1 MVLFFDI
8 RFSFFSQRQ
17 GSVLT
22 KKNTTSLR
30 IQTMHVNK
38 NLKFLRTRAGW
49 TQKELAEKIGL
60 KQPVIGAYEEER
72 AMPPLN
78 CLLEISDLF
87 KVSMDALSRK
97 DLSKLPEK
105 EWKSF
110 SGKEVLAITV
120 DKDDNENIELVSQ
133 KASAGY
139 LNGYQDVEYI
149 IDLPKIGLPVLPR
162 NVTYRAF
169 EIKGDSML
177 PIPSGSIVFGEYV
190 ENLSSIKNGKLYIV
204 VSQQEGIVFKR
215 VFNFSDT
222 KNNLLL
228 VSDNRQYE
236 PYTIHAEDVLEIW
249 AVKAYFA
256 TQFPDVESGKI
267 SSDQLA
273 HSVLKLQEEVMKL
286 KKAKRA

>member
-1 MVLFFDI
+1 
-8 RFSFFSQRQ
+8 
-17 GSVLT
+17 
-22 KKNTTSLR
+22 
-30 IQTMHVNK
+30 MHVNK

>member
-1 MVLFFDI
+1 MAI
-8 RFSFFSQRQ
+8 
-17 GSVLT
+17 
-22 KKNTTSLR
+22 
-30 IQTMHVNK
+30 VNK

-49 TQKELAEKIGL
+49 TQKQLAEKIGL
-60 KQPVIGAYEEER
+60 NQPVIGAYEEER
-72 AMPPLN
+72 AVPPLS
-78 CLLEISDLF
+78 CLLEISDVF

-120 DKDDNENIELVSQ
+120 DKEDNENIELVLQ

-149 IDLPKIGLPVLPR
+149 VDLPKIGLPVLPR

-177 PIPSGSIVFGEYV
+177 PVPSGAIVFGEYV
-190 ENLSSIKNGKLYIV
+190 ENLSDIKNGKLYIV

-215 VFNFSDT
+215 VFNFSDR
-222 KNNLLL
+222 KDKLLM
-228 VSDNRQYE
+228 VSDNRNYE
-236 PYTIHAEDVLEIW
+236 PYTIHTEDVLEIW
-249 AVKAYFA
+249 AVKAYFS
-256 TQFPDVESGKI
+256 TQFPDVDSVKP
-267 SSDQLA
+267 SMDYLA
-273 HSVLKLQEEVMKL
+273 HSVLKLQEEVLRL
-286 KKAKRA
+286 KRKK

>member
-1 MVLFFDI
+1 
-8 RFSFFSQRQ
+8 
-17 GSVLT
+17 
-22 KKNTTSLR
+22 
-30 IQTMHVNK
+30 MHVNK

-49 TQKELAEKIGL
+49 TQKQLAEKIGL

-72 AMPPLN
+72 AIPPLN
-78 CLLEISDLF
+78 CLLDISDLF

-177 PIPSGSIVFGEYV
+177 PIPSGAIVFGEYV
-190 ENLSSIKNGKLYIV
+190 ENLPSIKNGKLYIV

-215 VFNFSDT
+215 VFNFSDA
-222 KNNLLL
+222 KNNLLM

-236 PYTIHAEDVLEIW
+236 PYTIQAEDVLEIW
-249 AVKAYFA
+249 AVKAYFS

-273 HSVLKLQEEVMKL
+273 HAVLKLQEEVLRL
-286 KKAKRA
+286 KKKNRDA

>member
-1 MVLFFDI
+1 
-8 RFSFFSQRQ
+8 
-17 GSVLT
+17 
-22 KKNTTSLR
+22 
-30 IQTMHVNK
+30 MHVNK

-49 TQKELAEKIGL
+49 TQKQMAEKIGL

-78 CLLEISDLF
+78 CLLDISDLF
-87 KVSMDALSRK
+87 KVSIDALSRK

-177 PIPSGSIVFGEYV
+177 PIPSGAIVFGEYV
-190 ENLSSIKNGKLYIV
+190 EDLSSIKNGKLYIV

-249 AVKAYFA
+249 AVKAYFS
-256 TQFPDVESGKI
+256 TQFPDMESEKI
-267 SSDQLA
+267 TTDQLA
-273 HSVLKLQEEVMKL
+273 YSVLKLQEEIIRL
-286 KKAKRA
+286 KKKK

>member
-1 MVLFFDI
+1 
-8 RFSFFSQRQ
+8 
-17 GSVLT
+17 
-22 KKNTTSLR
+22 
-30 IQTMHVNK
+30 MHVNK
-38 NLKFLRTRAGW
+38 NIKFLRTRAGW

-87 KVSMDALSRK
+87 KVSIDALSRK

-149 IDLPKIGLPVLPR
+149 VDLPKIGLPVLPR

-190 ENLSSIKNGKLYIV
+190 ENLASIKNGKLYIV

-273 HSVLKLQEEVMKL
+273 HTVLKLQEEIMKL
-286 KKAKRA
+286 KKKK

>member
-1 MVLFFDI
+1 
-8 RFSFFSQRQ
+8 
-17 GSVLT
+17 
-22 KKNTTSLR
+22 
-30 IQTMHVNK
+30 MHVNK

-49 TQKELAEKIGL
+49 TQKEFAEKIGL

-78 CLLEISDLF
+78 CLLDISDLF

-97 DLSKLPEK
+97 DLSKLPEN

-228 VSDNRQYE
+228 VSDNRLYE
-236 PYTIHAEDVLEIW
+236 PYTIQAEDVLEIW
-249 AVKAYFA
+249 AVKAYFS

-273 HSVLKLQEEVMKL
+273 HTVLKLQEEVMKL
-286 KKAKRA
+286 KKKK

>member
-1 MVLFFDI
+1 
-8 RFSFFSQRQ
+8 
-17 GSVLT
+17 
-22 KKNTTSLR
+22 
-30 IQTMHVNK
+30 MHVNK
-38 NLKFLRTRAGW
+38 NIKFLRTRSGW
-49 TQKELAEKIGL
+49 TQKELAEKVGL

-87 KVSMDALSRK
+87 KVSIDALSRK

-105 EWKSF
+105 DWKSV
-110 SGKEVLAITV
+110 SGKKEVLAITV

-162 NVTYRAF
+162 NATYRAF

-177 PIPSGSIVFGEYV
+177 PIPSGAIMFGEYV
-190 ENLSSIKNGKLYIV
+190 DNLTDIKNGKLYIV

-215 VFNFSDT
+215 VFGFSDK
-222 KNNLLL
+222 KNSLLL
-228 VSDNRQYE
+228 VSDNRLYE
-236 PYTIHAEDVLEIW
+236 PYTIQAEDVLEVW
-249 AVKAYFA
+249 AVKAYFS
-256 TQFPDVESGKI
+256 TQFPDVESGKV
-267 SSDQLA
+267 SADQLA
-273 HSVLKLQEEVMKL
+273 YSVLKLQEEIMKM
-286 KKAKRA
+286 KKKR

>member
-1 MVLFFDI
+1 
-8 RFSFFSQRQ
+8 
-17 GSVLT
+17 
-22 KKNTTSLR
+22 
-30 IQTMHVNK
+30 MHVNK

-49 TQKELAEKIGL
+49 TQKQMAEKAGL
-60 KQPVIGAYEEER
+60 KQSAIGSYEEER
-72 AMPPLN
+72 AIPPLN
-78 CLLEISDLF
+78 CLLDISDIF
-87 KVSMDALSRK
+87 KVSIDALSRK

-139 LNGYQDVEYI
+139 LNGYQDAEYI

-177 PIPSGSIVFGEYV
+177 PIPSGAIVFGEYV

-222 KNNLLL
+222 KKNLLL

-249 AVKAYFA
+249 AVKAYFS
-256 TQFPDVESGKI
+256 TQFPDVDSGKI
-267 SSDQLA
+267 AIDQLA
-273 HSVLKLQEEVMKL
+273 YSILKLQEEIMRL
-286 KKAKRA
+286 KKKK

>member
-1 MVLFFDI
+1 
-8 RFSFFSQRQ
+8 
-17 GSVLT
+17 
-22 KKNTTSLR
+22 
-30 IQTMHVNK
+30 MHVNK

-49 TQKELAEKIGL
+49 TQKEMAEKIGL

-87 KVSMDALSRK
+87 KVSIDALSRK

-120 DKDDNENIELVSQ
+120 DKNDNENIELVSQ

-149 IDLPKIGLPVLPR
+149 VDLPKIGLPVLPR

-190 ENLSSIKNGKLYIV
+190 ENLSSLKNGKLYIV

-228 VSDNRQYE
+228 VSDNRLYE
-236 PYTIHAEDVLEIW
+236 PYTIHAEDVLEVW

-273 HSVLKLQEEVMKL
+273 HTILKLQDEVMKL
-286 KKAKRA
+286 KKKR

>member
-1 MVLFFDI
+1 M
-8 RFSFFSQRQ
+8 
-17 GSVLT
+17 
-22 KKNTTSLR
+22 NTV
-30 IQTMHVNK
+30 HK

-49 TQKELAEKIGL
+49 TQKQLAEKIGL

-78 CLLEISDLF
+78 CLLDISDLF
-87 KVSMDALSRK
+87 KVSMDALTRK

-105 EWKSF
+105 EWKTASPK
-110 SGKEVLAITV
+110 KEVLAITV

-177 PIPSGSIVFGEYV
+177 PVPSGAIVFGEYV
-190 ENLSSIKNGKLYIV
+190 ENLSAIKNGKLYIV
-204 VSQQEGIVFKR
+204 VSRQEGIVFKR

-222 KNNLLL
+222 KDKLLL

-236 PYTIHAEDVLEIW
+236 PYTIHAEDVLEVW
-249 AVKAYFA
+249 AVKAYFS
-256 TQFPDVESGKI
+256 TQFPDVEAGTLSA
-267 SSDQLA
+267 DHLA
-273 HSVLKLQEEVMKL
+273 LSVVKLQEEVSRLKL
-286 KKAKRA
+286 KKLAAR

>member
-1 MVLFFDI
+1 
-8 RFSFFSQRQ
+8 
-17 GSVLT
+17 
-22 KKNTTSLR
+22 
-30 IQTMHVNK
+30 MHVNK
-38 NLKFLRTRAGW
+38 NIKFLRTRSGW

-78 CLLEISDLF
+78 CLLDISDIF
-87 KVSMDALSRK
+87 KVSIDALSRK

-105 EWKSF
+105 DWKSV
-110 SGKEVLAITV
+110 SGKKEVLAITV

-162 NVTYRAF
+162 NATYRAF

-177 PIPSGSIVFGEYV
+177 PIPSGAIVFGEYV
-190 ENLSSIKNGKLYIV
+190 DNLTDIKNGKLYIV

-215 VFNFSDT
+215 VFNFSDK
-222 KNNLLL
+222 KNSLLL
-228 VSDNRQYE
+228 VSDNRLYE
-236 PYTIHAEDVLEIW
+236 PYTIQAEDVLEVW
-249 AVKAYFA
+249 AVKAYFS
-256 TQFPDVESGKI
+256 TQFPDVESGKV
-267 SSDQLA
+267 SADQLA
-273 HSVLKLQEEVMKL
+273 YSVLKLQEEILKMK
-286 KKAKRA
+286 KKR

>member
-1 MVLFFDI
+1 
-8 RFSFFSQRQ
+8 
-17 GSVLT
+17 
-22 KKNTTSLR
+22 
-30 IQTMHVNK
+30 MHVNK

-49 TQKELAEKIGL
+49 TQKQFAEKIGL
-60 KQPVIGAYEEER
+60 KQSVIGSYEEER
-72 AMPPLN
+72 AIPPLD
-78 CLLEISDLF
+78 CLLEISDVF

-110 SGKEVLAITV
+110 SGKEILAITV

-177 PIPSGSIVFGEYV
+177 PVPSGAIVFGQYV
-190 ENLSSIKNGKLYIV
+190 ENLSSIKNGQLYIV

-215 VFNFSDT
+215 VFNFSNRIET
-222 KNNLLL
+222 HNYASLLM
-228 VSDNRQYE
+228 VSDNRLYE
-236 PYTIHAEDVLEIW
+236 PYTIKAEDILEIW
-249 AVKAYFA
+249 AVKAFFS
-256 TQFPDVESGKI
+256 TQFPDVDSGKP
-267 SSDQLA
+267 SMDHLA
-273 HSVLKLQEEVMKL
+273 HSVLKLQEEILRL
-286 KKAKRA
+286 KKKR

>member
-1 MVLFFDI
+1 
-8 RFSFFSQRQ
+8 
-17 GSVLT
+17 
-22 KKNTTSLR
+22 
-30 IQTMHVNK
+30 MHVNK

-49 TQKELAEKIGL
+49 TQKQLAEKIGL

-72 AMPPLN
+72 AIPPLN
-78 CLLEISDLF
+78 CLLDISDLF

-177 PIPSGSIVFGEYV
+177 PIPSGAIVFGEYV
-190 ENLSSIKNGKLYIV
+190 ENLPSIKNGKLYIV

-215 VFNFSDT
+215 VFNFSDA
-222 KNNLLL
+222 KNNLLM

-236 PYTIHAEDVLEIW
+236 PYTIQAEDVLEVW
-249 AVKAYFA
+249 AVKAYFS

-273 HSVLKLQEEVMKL
+273 HAVLKLQEEVLRL
-286 KKAKRA
+286 KKKNRDA

>member
-1 MVLFFDI
+1 M
-8 RFSFFSQRQ
+8 
-17 GSVLT
+17 
-22 KKNTTSLR
+22 N
-30 IQTMHVNK
+30 MVNK
-38 NLKFLRTRAGW
+38 NLKFLRVREGL
-49 TQKELAEKIGL
+49 TQKQFAEKLGL
-60 KQPVIGAYEEER
+60 KQSVIGAYEEER
-72 AMPPLN
+72 ATPPLT

-87 KVSMDALSRK
+87 KVSLDALSRK

-110 SGKEVLAITV
+110 SAGKEILAITV
-120 DKDDNENIELVSQ
+120 DKDNNENIELVSQ

-139 LNGYQDVEYI
+139 LNGYQDVEYLV
-149 IDLPKIGLPVLPR
+149 DLPKIGLPVLPR

-190 ENLSSIKNGKLYIV
+190 EKLSSIRNGKLYIV

-222 KNNLLL
+222 DKKLLL

-236 PYTIHAEDVLEIW
+236 PYPIKAEDVLEVW
-249 AVKAYFA
+249 EVKAYFS
-256 TQFPDVESGKI
+256 TKFPDIESTHF
-267 SSDQLA
+267 SAEQLA
-273 HSVLKLQEEVMKL
+273 TSVLKLQEEVYRL
-286 KKAKRA
+286 KTKKK

>member
-1 MVLFFDI
+1 
-8 RFSFFSQRQ
+8 
-17 GSVLT
+17 
-22 KKNTTSLR
+22 
-30 IQTMHVNK
+30 MHVNK

-49 TQKELAEKIGL
+49 TQKEMAEKIGL

-87 KVSMDALSRK
+87 KVSIDALSRK

-149 IDLPKIGLPVLPR
+149 VDLPKIGLPVLPR

-190 ENLSSIKNGKLYIV
+190 ENLSTIKNGKLYIV

-215 VFNFSDT
+215 VFNFS
-222 KNNLLL
+222 NNVETQNFASLLM
-228 VSDNRQYE
+228 VSDNRLYE
-236 PYTIHAEDVLEIW
+236 PYSIKAEDVLEIW

-273 HSVLKLQEEVMKL
+273 HTVLKLQEEVLRL
-286 KKAKRA
+286 KKKR

>member
-1 MVLFFDI
+1 MAL
-8 RFSFFSQRQ
+8 
-17 GSVLT
+17 
-22 KKNTTSLR
+22 
-30 IQTMHVNK
+30 VNK

-49 TQKELAEKIGL
+49 TQKQLAEKIGL

-72 AMPPLN
+72 AIPPLN
-78 CLLEISDLF
+78 CLLDISDVF
-87 KVSMDALSRK
+87 KVSIDALSRK

-110 SGKEVLAITV
+110 SSKEILAITV

-177 PIPSGSIVFGEYV
+177 PIPSGAIVFGEYV
-190 ENLSSIKNGKLYIV
+190 ENLSFIKNGKLYIV

-222 KNNLLL
+222 KNNLLM

-236 PYTIHAEDVLEIW
+236 PYTIHAEDVLEVW
-249 AVKAYFA
+249 AVKAYFS

-273 HSVLKLQEEVMKL
+273 YAVLKLQEEVLRL
-286 KKAKRA
+286 KKGKRA